1 MMDFNN
7 MAKLLIMFG
16 AILLLMGL
24 FLLLIGKIPL
34 FGKMPGDIYIKRGN
48 FVFYFPIVTSI
59 LISILLTIILNL
71 IIRGHK

>member
-1 MMDFNN
+1 